1 MVGPSKAAFLQTS
14 LLIPSRARGY
24 RAVYHRPADI
34 SRTIQEKRMVCDM
47 GSHLDC
53 LIWQFHVDELLMHIS
68 HAYRIPFDEESFPDL
83 VAKCSSEAASDKE
96 MNS

>member
-1 MVGPSKAAFLQTS
+1 
-14 LLIPSRARGY
+14 
-24 RAVYHRPADI
+24 
-34 SRTIQEKRMVCDM
+34 MVCDM

>member
-1 MVGPSKAAFLQTS
+1 MVRPTKAAFLQTS

-34 SRTIQEKRMVCDM
+34 SQTIHEKRMVCDM

-53 LIWQFHVDELLMHIS
+53 LIWQFHVDELLMHVS
-68 HAYRIPFDEESFPDL
+68 QAYRTPFDEASFTDL
-83 VAKCSSEAASDKE
+83 VAKYTLEAASDQE
-96 MNS
+96 TI